1 MLFLYAICFSYA
13 YINLDAGLG
22 ALILFAVVQ
31 LTIIALALL
40 KKESL
45 TYKKSLGIIIAFLGL
60 LYLLFPS
67 EDFQISIYHAF
78 LMAIS
83 GLAWGFYT
91 IFGKS
96 SLNATLN
103 TADNF
108 TKSLLYLALFF
119 VFFVDDLNISSYGV
133 FLAFLSGGITSAIGY
148 LLWYYLVPNMKIA
161 TSGVLQLLIPPLAIF
176 LGVLFLD
183 EALTFKLVVST
194 FVVWK
199 TRVSQDEIMQSSTFD
214 WTRVDNLTNGKARIW
229 SYMFDNQAK
238 SINPANANMAV
249 WEFDPNSTAS
259 NYVVNFNGASYV
271 SIDSLKMVA
280 SNTTR
285 NYGRIVYFGGSS
297 NNISFGISVCSS
309 LQFLH
314 SLRPS
319 R

>member
-1 MLFLYAICFSYA
+1 MNLKLIILITITLFFFSTSSLLARAALLNNSIDAFSFTFFRLFFGALTLLVILYFKEKKISLSLRKNWHSSFMLFLYAICFSYA

-103 TADNF
+103 TTDNF

-194 FVVWK
+194 FVVLLG
-199 TRVSQDEIMQSSTFD
+199 IFIY
-214 WTRVDNLTNGKARIW
+214 LKAKE
-229 SYMFDNQAK
+229 N
-238 SINPANANMAV
+238 
-249 WEFDPNSTAS
+249 
-259 NYVVNFNGASYV
+259 
-271 SIDSLKMVA
+271 
-280 SNTTR
+280 
-285 NYGRIVYFGGSS
+285 
-297 NNISFGISVCSS
+297 
-309 LQFLH
+309 
-314 SLRPS
+314 
-319 R
+319 